1 MPSPRWNELLL
12 STLGHGHRYDIFT
25 LVTSVS
31 GQRCMT
37 ICPSHAAVT
46 VALHVPFSVTVGET
60 IAWLEGLRGS
70 SLRLME
76 TFIFWGWQK
85 IGLGHCASGWLVSA
99 AYNQTMLA
107 SRAASRSP
115 QCLIS
120 ISSSINV
127 RGSGC

>member
-1 MPSPRWNELLL
+1 MPSLMWNELLL

-25 LVTSVS
+25 HITSVS

-37 ICPSHAAVT
+37 ICLSHAAVT

-60 IAWLEGLRGS
+60 IAWLGLRVS

-85 IGLGHCASGWLVSA
+85 IGLGYCASGWLVPA
-99 AYNQTMLA
+99 AYNQTILA

-115 QCLIS
+115 QRLIS